1 MFGSNN
7 GETMEMLE
15 SLYLILS
22 RAMNAWFKFIYAL
35 FKA

>member
-7 GETMEMLE
+7 TQTMEMLE
-15 SLYLILS
+15 KLYLILS
-22 RAMNAWFKFIYAL
+22 RTFNAWFNFVYAL

>member
-15 SLYLILS
+15 KLYLILS
-22 RAMNAWFKFIYAL
+22 RTMNAWFKFMQAI
-35 FKA
+35 FNI

>member
-7 GETMEMLE
+7 SDTMKTLE

-22 RAMNAWFKFIYAL
+22 RAMDAWFKFVYAL

>member
-15 SLYLILS
+15 KLYLILS
-22 RAMNAWFKFIYAL
+22 RTFNAWFKFMQAL
-35 FKA
+35 FNA